1 MTFEDHRPADQSAG
15 TSLNEKLS
23 NLRRK
28 SISHLLTGLGNGVI
42 GYLLITHASDIA
54 STLSFIPEWLV
65 TGAGYVSAGVGV
77 LYILLS
83 VLSAVMLFV
92 VRKKLAGLPQ
102 EVLEKVNAGES

>member
-1 MTFEDHRPADQSAG
+1 MTFEDHRPADQTAG

-28 SISHLLTGLGNGVI
+28 SISHLLTGLGNAVI

-54 STLSFIPEWLV
+54 ATLSFLPEWLV

-102 EVLEKVNAGES
+102 EVLEKANAGES